1 MEDLENVFA
10 ELNFEDE
17 MQEEQS
23 MFIREFDDNN
33 NLPVTDI
40 AFENRIRYQLEEI
53 KDKIQALNAAE
64 RLPPIK
70 RYGLEEFSK

>member
-40 AFENRIRYQLEEI
+40 AFENRIRY
-53 KDKIQALNAAE
+53 
-64 RLPPIK
+64 
-70 RYGLEEFSK
+70 